1 MSKRHVTLL
10 TVIGLVMLVAGS
22 LIAPSCGG
30 SSSSKDEKTFRY
42 VSSSMKPTLKPGQRI
57 RVKLGARCCQRG
69 DIVLFRTPGEPA
81 SANPNVKR
89 VIGLPGET
97 VTLPGDGRVY
107 INGRPFEGA
116 LPRRSNQDHARG
128 RVAARLFV
136 SRVRE
141 AGVCGTTVGVLPVG
155 RQPPGIQRLPGLRPT
170 RRHANWGRASRR
182 MTRRALAVRT
192 PGRTGR
198 RTERRLSPD
207 LATLNGTYAPV

>member
-30 SSSSKDEKTFRY
+30 SSSSKDEETFRY

-107 INGRPFEGA
+107 INGRPLKEPYLDDRTKTMPVA
-116 LPRRSNQDHARG
+116 VLPPGCSSPASG
-128 RVAARLFV
+128 RLECAVPQSAYFLLGDNRPESKD
-136 SRVRE
+136 SRAFGPLE
-141 AGVCGTTVGVLPVG
+141 DTQIGGVLVD
-155 RQPPGIQRLPGLRPT
+155 
-170 RRHANWGRASRR
+170 
-182 MTRRALAVRT
+182 
-192 PGRTGR
+192 
-198 RTERRLSPD
+198 E
-207 LATLNGTYAPV
+207 